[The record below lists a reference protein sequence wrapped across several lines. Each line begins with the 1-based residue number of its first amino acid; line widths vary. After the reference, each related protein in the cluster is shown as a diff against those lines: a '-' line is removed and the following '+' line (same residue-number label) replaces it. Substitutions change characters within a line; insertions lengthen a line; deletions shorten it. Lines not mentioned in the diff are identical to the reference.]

1 MYLGRGKAAKSR
13 PRLSNALNNRLIA
26 QFLVLFGAMVLVS
39 SARAQGHVSFVFA
52 SESRGG
58 ATFSRGGVSR
68 PFAHARRARRYF
80 GGSTF
85 APYFYPDYDSETG
98 TMDAA
103 PSQFNVQ
110 SAPSASP
117 AAVLKPSPSLVIE
130 LQGDHWVRLT
140 NYGQSQGG
148 QFVEPESERAS
159 DLTRDTLR
167 RVQAPEPHSELPS
180 AVLVFRDGHKEEI
193 GKYVIVGKIIFTSA
207 DYWSSGSWTRKIPIG
222 ALDVPATLKVNQ
234 ERGAKFSLPS
244 GPNEVMIRP

>member
-1 MYLGRGKAAKSR
+1 
-13 PRLSNALNNRLIA
+13 LNNRLIA
-26 QFLVLFGAMVLVS
+26 QFLVLFGATVLVS
-39 SARAQGHVSFVFA
+39 SAHAQGHVSFVFA

-68 PFAHARRARRYF
+68 SFAHARRARRYF

-103 PSQFNVQ
+103 PAQFNVQ

-148 QFVEPESERAS
+148 QFIEPESERAS

-207 DYWSSGSWTRKIPIG
+207 DYWSSGSWTRKVPIG